1 MSGSGSGYD
10 DFPSSP
16 RRRLAGATRP
26 SANPRIHAI
35 QKPYSRPN
43 SYAGPST
50 SSPHELVISNG
61 TGSPLVG
68 DRNNGSPTKSSAPTT
83 RPALATSQ
91 SQSHRSFPRSGSES
105 SLFGSLKGLISK
117 PLSWLATP
125 RSTTKRD
132 QSTWNAG
139 LDSEDPESPS
149 VKKLRRNSP
158 PRNGRERS
166 VYEPQEKVKGKE
178 REMLPPLPTLSGAL
192 KKLPTSRA
200 GSTLPHS
207 QSMPYLDP
215 PRSAL
220 SPPKKRGG
228 IMTRSKGMNLAA
240 MATEDD
246 AGSEVEQKKEVW
258 SPWKQ
263 QAQQQQQ
270 DGRAR
275 TPGRRSSRPS
285 ISEAR
290 DVSRSCLAERAQEV

>member
-1 MSGSGSGYD
+1 MSGYD

-43 SYAGPST
+43 SYAGPS
-50 SSPHELVISNG
+50 SSSLSSSGQDLVLSNG
-61 TGSPLVG
+61 HGSPLVA

-83 RPALATSQ
+83 RPTLPTSQ
-91 SQSHRSFPRSGSES
+91 SQRSFPRSGSES

-149 VKKLRRNSP
+149 VKKLRRISP
-158 PRNGRERS
+158 SRNGHERGA
-166 VYEPQEKVKGKE
+166 YEPQDKGKGKE

-200 GSTLPHS
+200 GSSLPHS

-215 PRSAL
+215 PSNVL

-228 IMTRSKGMNLAA
+228 VMTRSKGMNLAA
-240 MATEDD
+240 MANEDD
-246 AGSEVEQKKEVW
+246 VGAEMEQKKEVW

-263 QAQQQQQ
+263 QAQQAQQQ

-275 TPGRRSSRPS
+275 TPGRRSARPS

-290 DVSRSCLAERAQEV
+290 DVSGVFVVEIGRR